1 MAGTTEVRTGI
12 FRRAIVTRRL
22 ARIACIA
29 FLGSSAAI
37 AQTPVANPSM
47 PLYSDGSILTAVSAP
62 DGSTIVGGSFAFI
75 DEVPRANIARIL
87 ADGSVDLT
95 WNPGADGYVKSIAI
109 DSSGSVYVSG
119 CFSQI
124 GGAPR
129 DEKRAVWLRYARIL
143 VMGLTFQLAADIIET
158 SISTSWEAIGRLG
171 AIAVI
176 RTFLEFFLER
186 DVSEVRERQRETR
199 EHAG

>member
-1 MAGTTEVRTGI
+1 MKEWLVEATELS
-12 FRRAIVTRRL
+12 IVTID
-22 ARIACIA
+22 AIA
-29 FLGSSAAI
+29 FLVI
-37 AQTPVANPSM
+37 VA
-47 PLYSDGSILTAVSAP
+47 GTV
-62 DGSTIVGGSFAFI
+62 
-75 DEVPRANIARIL
+75 EVVFKALR
-87 ADGSVDLT
+87 T
-95 WNPGADGYVKSIAI
+95 E
-109 DSSGSVYVSG
+109 
-119 CFSQI
+119 I

-129 DEKRAVWLRYARIL
+129 DAKRAVWLRYARIL